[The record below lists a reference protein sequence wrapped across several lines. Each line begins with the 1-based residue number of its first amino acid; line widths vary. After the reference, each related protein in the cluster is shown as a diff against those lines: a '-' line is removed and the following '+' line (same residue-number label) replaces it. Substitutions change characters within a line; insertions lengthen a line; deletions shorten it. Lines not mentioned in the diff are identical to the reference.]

1 MSSLNILD
9 LQRLLQL
16 LLCQGLFTLD
26 ISGISVGCPVAVIS
40 LVVAF
45 GIYLDKLMMRQI
57 VFSSTFDLVLAV
69 RKTMSSRVQNGAQ
82 SVGFKVVSIY
92 RSCL

>member
-26 ISGISVGCPVAVIS
+26 VSGISVGCPVAVIN

-45 GIYLDKLMMRQI
+45 GIYHDKPMMRQI
-57 VFSSTFDLVLAV
+57 VFSSVFDLVLGV
-69 RKTMSSRVQNGAQ
+69 KENNV
-82 SVGFKVVSIY
+82 K
-92 RSCL
+92 

>member
-9 LQRLLQL
+9 PQRLLHL

-26 ISGISVGCPVAVIS
+26 VSGISVGCPVAVIN

-45 GIYLDKLMMRQI
+45 DIYHE
-57 VFSSTFDLVLAV
+57 
-69 RKTMSSRVQNGAQ
+69 N
-82 SVGFKVVSIY
+82 
-92 RSCL
+92 C